1 MEIEMNKSFSKI
13 LCGLALLTLFSVSA
27 IAKEITVRGTLQKTV
42 ESGGWLIKADK
53 QKYLLLNAADYK
65 NQSWFTESSAV
76 EAVGQTRSDVMTIYQ
91 EGTPFQARSMHA
103 VDENQTT
110 QSVVTKQLTK
120 VVVTGDSLVKAMPDT
135 AILTLSVVTQA
146 TRALDAQQDNARK
159 TDAVI
164 RALKSA
170 VGAGAEIKT
179 SGYNLQPQR
188 VYKENQPPTIVG
200 YEARNTITV
209 TLSDLSKVGSLID
222 AAAQSGA
229 NDVSGIAFTLT
240 QDRPARDEALK
251 QATREAISKAQVI
264 AGALGGK
271 VARVAEVHEE
281 GTVRPIPMYNQMEM
295 KSAQASTPIEI
306 GTLDVTSRVQLVV
319 EVEAV

>member
-1 MEIEMNKSFSKI
+1 MTKNFSKI
-13 LCGLALLTLFSVSA
+13 VGGLVLVAMLSVTA

-42 ESGGWLIKADK
+42 ENGGWLIKSDK
-53 QKYLLLNAADYK
+53 QKYLILNAGDFK
-65 NQSWFTESSAV
+65 NQSWFTESTVV
-76 EAVGQTRSDVMTIYQ
+76 EAVGETRSDVMTIYQ

-103 VDENQTT
+103 VEQNQTD
-110 QSVVTKQLTK
+110 QALVTKQLTK
-120 VVVTGDSLVKAMPDT
+120 VVVNGDSIVKAVPDT
-135 AILTLSVVTQA
+135 AIVTLSVVTQA

-164 RALKSA
+164 RALKNA
-170 VGAGAEIKT
+170 VGTGAEIKT

-229 NDVSGIAFTLT
+229 NDVSGITFTLT
-240 QDRPARDEALK
+240 KDRPARDEALK

-264 AGALGGK
+264 ASALGGR
-271 VARVAEVHEE
+271 VARIAEVHEE
-281 GTVRPIPMYNQMEM
+281 GTVRPIPMYDRMEM
-295 KSAQASTPIEI
+295 KSTQASTPIEI

-319 EVEAV
+319 EVEAA